1 MYPIPAASPHTDA
14 EGLEGI
20 PPVDTRYTKSNWC
33 VFQAA
38 IAILMVEAT
47 IHPPSPH
54 QNTRD
59 EKISQKA
66 QCWMAASTASALL
79 RERNFD
85 ALLDVMR
92 MERIQ
97 DLRKIAVHDPVE
109 GIDRKPYAVVGEA
122 VLREVVRADLV
133 GPVA

>member
-1 MYPIPAASPHTDA
+1 MA
-14 EGLEGI
+14 
-20 PPVDTRYTKSNWC
+20 
-33 VFQAA
+33 
-38 IAILMVEAT
+38 EAT

-66 QCWMAASTASALL
+66 QCWTDASTASPLL
-79 RERNFD
+79 RERDLD
-85 ALLDVMR
+85 ALLDVVR
-92 MERIQ
+92 MERVQ
-97 DLRKIAVHDPVE
+97 NLREIAVNDPVE